1 MSHDPPKGGSL
12 PQVDGIDRV
21 AAPLAHEL
29 GQTVAVI
36 GGALGMLRASP
47 GADPNAIDFLAHEA
61 DRLRALTDELL
72 AIAAGDRR

>member
-12 PQVDGIDRV
+12 SQVDGIDRV

-36 GGALGMLRASP
+36 GGALGMLRSSAGRGP
-47 GADPNAIDFLAHEA
+47 ER
-61 DRLRALTDELL
+61 DRLPLPRDRPAARA
-72 AIAAGDRR
+72 

>member
-1 MSHDPPKGGSL
+1 MSTGPPDGGPLS
-12 PQVDGIDRV
+12 QVDGIDRV

-36 GGALGMLRASP
+36 GGALELLRTRG
-47 GADPNAIDFLAHEA
+47 GADQTAMDFLSREA

-72 AIAAGDRR
+72 ALAPGRRE

>member
-12 PQVDGIDRV
+12 SQVDGIDRV

-29 GQTVAVI
+29 GQTVAVL
-36 GGALGMLRASP
+36 GGALGMLRSSG
-47 GADPNAIDFLAHEA
+47 GADPNAIEFISHET

-72 AIAAGDRR
+72 AIAEGGQR

>member
-1 MSHDPPKGGSL
+1 MSPDPPKGGSL
-12 PQVDGIDRV
+12 SQVDGIDRV

-47 GADPNAIDFLAHEA
+47 GADQNAVEFLAHEV

-72 AIAAGDRR
+72 AIAAGSRR

>member
-12 PQVDGIDRV
+12 SQVDGIDRV

-36 GGALGMLRASP
+36 SGAVSMLRAGG
-47 GADPNAIDFLAHEA
+47 GADPNALEFLDHEA
-61 DRLRALTDELL
+61 HRLRALTDQLL
-72 AIAAGDRR
+72 QLTAGHRP

>member
-12 PQVDGIDRV
+12 SQVDGIDRV

-36 GGALGMLRASP
+36 GGALGMLRSSP

-61 DRLRALTDELL
+61 DRLRVLTDELL
-72 AIAAGDRR
+72 AIAAGDPR

>member
-12 PQVDGIDRV
+12 SQVDGIDRV

-29 GQTVAVI
+29 GQTVAVL
-36 GGALGMLRASP
+36 GGALGMLRASG
-47 GADPNAIDFLAHEA
+47 GADPNAIEFISHET

-72 AIAAGDRR
+72 AIAEGERP